1 MAAHHA
7 SVTVNAPVHQVYQ
20 LFSHFNDYPKFMSH
34 IKEVTYYD
42 DQRSHWVADVV
53 GKHEWD
59 AVNEGWI
66 EDQQIG
72 WRSTNGLK
80 NSGAVRFS
88 PAGANQTRVD
98 VTISYD
104 PPAGV
109 LGAIGEALGAGKSL
123 EAALQRDLD
132 NFAAMVAGAPPGALD
147 PESSDYLFHSD
158 SAAAKGKTTRAQD
171 ASMGAT
177 GATPAD
183 TLGSQRDR
191 DFSAGASGS
200 SSGLAATSSDPYD
213 AGSAGNATT
222 TGQTKDRSG
231 SDFSGLPPESVG
243 ATTGSTT
250 GSATG
255 GYGAAG
261 AMSDDYTSVGSATD
275 YGTESSRGT
284 TTGAGTASSGVGG
297 TASTIAGS
305 TTGLTGGASTTGVG
319 GSATTGVSGTSV
331 PGLSGS
337 TMGVGSA
344 GGTATGK
351 RPSSGTRPLSD
362 EALDEEDLGGVSEA
376 DESDL

>member
-1 MAAHHA
+1 MSEHNA

-59 AVNEGWI
+59 AVNEGWV

-72 WRSTNGLK
+72 WRSTEGLK

-88 PAGANQTRVD
+88 PTGSNQTRLV
-98 VTISYD
+98 VTINYD

-147 PESSDYLFHSD
+147 PESSDYLFHKD

-171 ASMGAT
+171 ASMGST
-177 GATPAD
+177 GTSAAD
-183 TLGSQRDR
+183 TISSQRDR
-191 DFSAGASGS
+191 DLTAGASGGS
-200 SSGLAATSSDPYD
+200 TGLAATSSDPHD

-231 SDFSGLPPESVG
+231 SDLSGLPPEGVG
-243 ATTGSTT
+243 NATGAVS

-255 GYGAAG
+255 GYGASG
-261 AMSDDYTSVGSATD
+261 AMGDDNSSTGSTTD
-275 YGTESSRGT
+275 YGTESGRGT
-284 TTGAGTASSGVGG
+284 TTGVGGASSGVGG
-297 TASTIAGS
+297 TASTVAGS
-305 TTGLTGGASTTGVG
+305 TTGITGATSTTGVG

-331 PGLSGS
+331 PGISGS
-337 TMGVGSA
+337 TTGAGSA
-344 GGTATGK
+344 GGTASGK
-351 RPSSGTRPLSD
+351 RPSTGTRPVSD
-362 EALDEEDLGGVSEA
+362 QDQDEELGDASEA
-376 DESDL
+376 DDISP

>member
-1 MAAHHA
+1 MAEHNA

-59 AVNEGWI
+59 AVNEGWV

-72 WRSTNGLK
+72 WRSTEGLK

-88 PAGANQTRVD
+88 PAGSNQTRLV
-98 VTISYD
+98 VTINYD

-109 LGAIGEALGAGKSL
+109 LGAIGEALGVGKSL

-147 PESSDYLFHSD
+147 PESSDYLFHKD

-177 GATPAD
+177 GASAAD
-183 TLGSQRDR
+183 TISSQRDR
-191 DFSAGASGS
+191 DLSPAASGGPA
-200 SSGLAATSSDPYD
+200 GLAATSSDPHD

-222 TGQTKDRSG
+222 TGQTNDRSG
-231 SDFSGLPPESVG
+231 SDLSGLPPENSR
-243 ATTGSTT
+243 

-255 GYGAAG
+255 
-261 AMSDDYTSVGSATD
+261 VG
-275 YGTESSRGT
+275 G
-284 TTGAGTASSGVGG
+284 ASSGVGG
-297 TASTIAGS
+297 TASTVAGS
-305 TTGLTGGASTTGVG
+305 TTGITGATSTTGVG

-337 TMGVGSA
+337 TTGSGSA
-344 GGTATGK
+344 GGTASGK
-351 RPSSGTRPLSD
+351 RPSTGTRPVSDQDQDEELSD
-362 EALDEEDLGGVSEA
+362 GSEA
-376 DESDL
+376 DDIGP